1 MELLEK
7 LTSVVTEHFCE
18 FSLQSD
24 HSASSLIESS
34 SRQQEQFNQISIAI
48 CQQLSEL
55 SIGHIYAY
63 FCYYKYK
70 IKYNFPESVGGCKYY
85 INNVCYRL

>member
-1 MELLEK
+1 MKLLEK

-34 SRQQEQFNQISIAI
+34 SRQQEQFNQMSIAI

-63 FCYYKYK
+63 FSYYKYK
-70 IKYNFPESVGGCKYY
+70 IE
-85 INNVCYRL
+85 

>member
-34 SRQQEQFNQISIAI
+34 SRQQEQFNKMSIAI

-55 SIGHIYAY
+55 LSIDI
-63 FCYYKYK
+63 FMPTFVITNTK
-70 IKYNFPESVGGCKYY
+70 
-85 INNVCYRL
+85 